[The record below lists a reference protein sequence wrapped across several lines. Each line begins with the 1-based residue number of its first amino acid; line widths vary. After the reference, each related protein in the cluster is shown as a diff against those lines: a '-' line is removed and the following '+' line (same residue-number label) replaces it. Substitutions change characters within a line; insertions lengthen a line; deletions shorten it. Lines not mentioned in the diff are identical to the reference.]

1 MQKKLSQVFF
11 ATSIFVQRRDPSPSR
26 TAFFLNKKN
35 EKKTKKKEKSF
46 LFFLPR
52 KTQKIVFFIPFS
64 HDYLVLRSIT

>member
-1 MQKKLSQVFF
+1 MFLQLKYSFNEEIHLLHG
-11 ATSIFVQRRDPSPSR
+11 PP
-26 TAFFLNKKN
+26 FFLIKKN